1 MKGYEQMAL
10 REILWCGNPVLR
22 KRAKKVSAITPDIRQ
37 LIDDM
42 IETMIDAP
50 GLGLAAPQ
58 VGESVRAIVLRE
70 DVGDEFEIYALINPR
85 IVRRKGRCEMLE
97 GCLSLPT
104 LQAYVQR
111 AESVVVEGLN
121 PDGEL
126 IQVAGDGMLARAL
139 QHEIDHLD
147 GVLFV
152 DRADEETLAWMVPD
166 KTDEDGYRLDP
177 TTAEEVLA
185 RFNRLQAKKE
195 AEEK

>member
-1 MKGYEQMAL
+1 MAL
-10 REILWCGNPVLR
+10 REILWCGHPVLR
-22 KRAKKVSAITPDIRQ
+22 KRAKKVSTITAEVRQ
-37 LIDDM
+37 ILDDM
-42 IETMIDAP
+42 VETMIDAP

-58 VGESVRAIVLRE
+58 VGEAIRAIVVRE
-70 DVGDEFEIYALINPR
+70 DVGEEYEIYVLVNPR

-111 AESVVVEGLN
+111 AETVVVEGLN
-121 PDGEL
+121 PEGEL

-177 TTAEEVLA
+177 TTVEEVIA

-195 AEEK
+195 AEKE